1 VQREGEEEEEP
12 LQGSFT
18 DAAVQREGEEDEV
31 PEG

>member
-18 DAAVQREGEEDEV
+18 DAAVQREGEDE
-31 PEG
+31 EEMTG